1 MKKLTL
7 SIFFMI
13 GFSLV
18 LFSQEENNS
27 AINTNHQIGF
37 NIGSLVKAL
46 TNKDDL
52 PMFQETLTYK
62 YIKNNSALRV
72 GLGGV
77 YQNIVSDDNFN
88 SSSSSDIDQTILTIR
103 IGYEKQKD
111 VSKKWQ
117 YYYGSD
123 LKFSNSD
130 LKNENAFSSNSR
142 VKSKTFAVSPLLGF
156 QFRLTPSVYLQT
168 EASLDFYYSEFD
180 FTNLDDIFFPTT
192 FDSQSNNSKEKGV
205 NLTLP
210 NILLLVVEF

>member
-1 MKKLTL
+1 MKKLVTSLFFML
-7 SIFFMI
+7 SI
-13 GFSLV
+13 SLV
-18 LFSQEENNS
+18 LFSQEETDS
-27 AINTNHQIGF
+27 TIKNTNHQIGF

-52 PMFQETLTYK
+52 PMFQETFTYK

-88 SSSSSDIDQTILTIR
+88 SGSDIDQTILTVR

-117 YYYGSD
+117 YYYGWD

-130 LKNENAFSSNSR
+130 LKNESLFSSNSR
-142 VKSKTFAVSPLLGF
+142 IKSKTFAVSPLLGF
-156 QFRLTPSVYLQT
+156 QFRLMPSVFLQT
-168 EASLDFYYSEFD
+168 EASLDFYYSESD

-192 FDSQSNNSKEKGV
+192 FDSQSNSSKAKGV